1 MHTTKKILAL
11 LTAVLMCSA
20 VAGCGKSSDSS
31 SSSYV
36 DKVEVSIPTA
46 DEGDEDALTITPIP
60 DGAPTELDWLSYW
73 SLAPGENADES
84 TTEYALFT
92 QMGGSVKY
100 SRVTST
106 NKYEKLAN
114 RLMAN
119 DPPDLFWYEQGM
131 DFPANCL
138 QNMFQP
144 VDSIV
149 DFDSN
154 LWSDVKDVADQFV
167 IDGNHFVAPI
177 TFNFQSVLT
186 YDVDRMEDL
195 GVDDP
200 YDLYLHDEWDW
211 NALEE
216 ILRAW
221 AETGTEEEPKIG
233 LNGWFH
239 NFIFAT
245 TGETIVQYNEAT
257 GTYDNNL
264 YSANLERAANWLYDL
279 SKDGLI
285 DNVWYGDCREAF
297 QAGYLFYAMGP
308 WASINEHTPDSSET
322 WRNVPIPKDPNADKY
337 YQKLDTVAYMWVEGS
352 KKNDVVKT
360 WMECAKIAKT
370 DPTYI
375 EVTKEKFFVTNP
387 SWTDEMYELAYN
399 PAANDKITIIRDPGY
414 GISTMLSDND
424 AATNDSKEAII
435 SYLYSSVSKQD
446 ENGSQY
452 TWASLRDTYNNTIDS
467 ELKVFNDK
475 LSNFQVGNYT
485 PSEGEDESSEEAAE

>member
-1 MHTTKKILAL
+1 MHKTKRILAC
-11 LTAVLMCSA
+11 LTAVLMCAA
-20 VAGCGKSSDSS
+20 VVGCGKGSDSS
-31 SSSYV
+31 SSYE
-36 DKVEVSIPTA
+36 DKVEVSIPAA
-46 DEGDEDALTITPIP
+46 DTDDPDALTITPIP
-60 DGAPTELDWLSYW
+60 EGADHELDWLSYW

-84 TTEYALFT
+84 TTEYALFS
-92 QMGGSVKY
+92 QLGGTVKY
-100 SRVTST
+100 SRTTST
-106 NKYEKLAN
+106 NKYEKLAT
-114 RLMAN
+114 RLLSD

-144 VDSIV
+144 VDDII

-154 LWSDVKDVADQFV
+154 LWKDVKGVAEQFV
-167 IDGNHFVAPI
+167 IDGHHFVAPI

-186 YDVDRMEDL
+186 YDVERMEDL

-200 YDLYLHDEWDW
+200 YELYLDDEWDW

-221 AETGTEEEPKIG
+221 VDTGTEDAPKIG

-239 NFIFAT
+239 NFVFST
-245 TGETIVQYNEAT
+245 TGETIVQYDAEK
-257 GTYDNNL
+257 GEYVNNL
-264 YSANLERAANWLYDL
+264 YSANLERAAGWLYDM

-308 WASINEHTPDSSET
+308 WASINEHTPEGDEL
-322 WRNVPIPKDPNADKY
+322 WRNVPIPKDPNADAY
-337 YQKLDTVAYMWVEGS
+337 YQRLDTVAYMWVEGS
-352 KKNDVVKT
+352 KKSDVVRT

-370 DPTYI
+370 DPTYV

-387 SWTDEMYELAYN
+387 NWTDEMYELAYN
-399 PAANDKITIIRDPGY
+399 PIANEKITIIRDPGY

-424 AATNDSKEAII
+424 AATNDSKEAVIA
-435 SYLYSSVSKQD
+435 YLYSSVSKQD
-446 ENGSQY
+446 ENGAQF
-452 TWASLRDTYNNTIDS
+452 TWASLRDSYNNTINS
-467 ELKVFNDK
+467 ELKLFNEK
-475 LSNFQVGNYT
+475 LSSYEVGGYV
-485 PSEGEDESSEEAAE
+485 AAEDSAE